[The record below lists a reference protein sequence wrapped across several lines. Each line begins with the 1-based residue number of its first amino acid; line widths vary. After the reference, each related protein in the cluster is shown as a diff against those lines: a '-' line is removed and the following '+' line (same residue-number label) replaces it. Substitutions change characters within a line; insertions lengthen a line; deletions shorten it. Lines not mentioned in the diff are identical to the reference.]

1 MQKKIAVIN
10 DLSGY
15 GRCSLT
21 VAIPVLSAMGHQCCP
36 IPTAILSNHTEFPV
50 YFFDDYTEKMTT
62 YTDKWKEL
70 GLSFDAIATG
80 FLGSEAQIGIV
91 MEIVQ
96 KLKAEKTFVVVDPVM
111 GDHGHAYETYTP
123 EMCEQMKELVCMADV
138 VLPNVTECCILT
150 DTPYREENWTRKEL
164 LNMAMMLRLMGAKSV
179 VITGVR
185 EGSCYNYQGN
195 AVINYTDRETPYTR
209 IIEHKH
215 FEFGTQ
221 EKTVI
226 TREYPAEWT
235 EGMEPYYPVND
246 ERNQE
251 LYKKYAELAEKEKN
265 VIFGGRLAEYRYYDM
280 DKVIAAVFEAI
291 AKEFGE

>member
-111 GDHGHAYETYTP
+111 GD
-123 EMCEQMKELVCMADV
+123 QMKELVCMADV

-150 DTPYREENWTRKEL
+150 DTPYREENWARKEL

-185 EGSCYNYQGN
+185 EGSCYTNVVLEQGQYDAKFIRTRSSGGERPGTGDVFSSVVAGALLN
-195 AVINYTDRETPYTR
+195 GKSLPEAVSQAAGFVKECIKVSDEEQIPHANGVC
-209 IIEHKH
+209 
-215 FEFGTQ
+215 FEKILG
-221 EKTVI
+221 KLI
-226 TREYPAEWT
+226 
-235 EGMEPYYPVND
+235 
-246 ERNQE
+246 
-251 LYKKYAELAEKEKN
+251 KK
-265 VIFGGRLAEYRYYDM
+265 
-280 DKVIAAVFEAI
+280 
-291 AKEFGE
+291 

>member
-150 DTPYREENWTRKEL
+150 DTPYKEENWTRKEL
-164 LNMAMMLRLMGAKSV
+164 LNMAMMLRLMGANPLSSQECGREAATQMWFWSRDSMMRNLSGQGPPV
-179 VITGVR
+179 ESVR
-185 EGSCYNYQGN
+185 EPEMYFPLLWRAHY
-195 AVINYTDRETPYTR
+195 
-209 IIEHKH
+209 
-215 FEFGTQ
+215 
-221 EKTVI
+221 
-226 TREYPAEWT
+226 
-235 EGMEPYYPVND
+235 
-246 ERNQE
+246 
-251 LYKKYAELAEKEKN
+251 
-265 VIFGGRLAEYRYYDM
+265 
-280 DKVIAAVFEAI
+280 
-291 AKEFGE
+291 

>member
-111 GDHGHAYETYTP
+111 GDGGEIYATYTP
-123 EMCEQMKELVCMADV
+123 ELCEAMGTLVDGADV
-138 VLPNVTECCILT
+138 LMPNLTEASMLT
-150 DTPYREENWTRKEL
+150 GRTYPGQNIDNAEVNGIIDAL
-164 LNMAMMLRLMGAKSV
+164 LALGAKNV
-179 VITGVR
+179 VLKGVDRQDGIIRNYVASATSGASGKQEIAHDKLPFMTHGTGDAFASALC
-185 EGSCYNYQGN
+185 G
-195 AVINYTDRETPYTR
+195 AVMAGRP
-209 IIEHKH
+209 
-215 FEFGTQ
+215 
-221 EKTVI
+221 
-226 TREYPAEWT
+226 
-235 EGMEPYYPVND
+235 
-246 ERNQE
+246 
-251 LYKKYAELAEKEKN
+251 LAESAHIAGEFVRHAMESTQFQPN
-265 VIFGGRLAEYRYYDM
+265 HTERGVSFELNLDELTRLVRR
-280 DKVIAAVFEAI
+280 
-291 AKEFGE
+291 

>member
-164 LNMAMMLRLMGAKSV
+164 LNMAMMLRHPSGMVGR
-179 VITGVR
+179 GNDY
-185 EGSCYNYQGN
+185 GSHHRSPRRQLLHERGPGTRADGSKIYQDKIFRRRASGN
-195 AVINYTDRETPYTR
+195 RR
-209 IIEHKH
+209 C
-215 FEFGTQ
+215 
-221 EKTVI
+221 
-226 TREYPAEWT
+226 
-235 EGMEPYYPVND
+235 
-246 ERNQE
+246 
-251 LYKKYAELAEKEKN
+251 
-265 VIFGGRLAEYRYYDM
+265 IFLCCGGR
-280 DKVIAAVFEAI
+280 VIKREVPPGG
-291 AKEFGE
+291 GEPGSRIRKRVHKSLR

>member
-150 DTPYREENWTRKEL
+150 HSPYREDIWTR
-164 LNMAMMLRLMGAKSV
+164 
-179 VITGVR
+179 
-185 EGSCYNYQGN
+185 
-195 AVINYTDRETPYTR
+195 
-209 IIEHKH
+209 
-215 FEFGTQ
+215 
-221 EKTVI
+221 
-226 TREYPAEWT
+226 
-235 EGMEPYYPVND
+235 
-246 ERNQE
+246 
-251 LYKKYAELAEKEKN
+251 
-265 VIFGGRLAEYRYYDM
+265 
-280 DKVIAAVFEAI
+280 
-291 AKEFGE
+291 

>member
-36 IPTAILSNHTEFPV
+36 IPTAILSSHTEFPV
-50 YFFDDYTEKMTT
+50 YFFDDYTEKMTP

-80 FLGSEAQIGIV
+80 FLGSEAQIEIV
-91 MEIVQ
+91 MDIIR
-96 KLKAEKTFVVVDPVM
+96 KLDAEKTFVVVDPVM

-150 DTPYREENWTRKEL
+150 DTPYKEENWTRKEL
-164 LNMAMMLRLMGAKSV
+164 LNMAMMLRLMGREICCHNGSPGGKLLHERGPG
-179 VITGVR
+179 TGAVR
-185 EGSCYNYQGN
+185 CEVYPHKVLRRRAPGNRRCLLLRCGGS
-195 AVINYTDRETPYTR
+195 AFKREVSP
-209 IIEHKH
+209 
-215 FEFGTQ
+215 
-221 EKTVI
+221 
-226 TREYPAEWT
+226 
-235 EGMEPYYPVND
+235 
-246 ERNQE
+246 
-251 LYKKYAELAEKEKN
+251 
-265 VIFGGRLAEYRYYDM
+265 
-280 DKVIAAVFEAI
+280 
-291 AKEFGE
+291 